1 MEGKIIQIKPIPRRG
16 AEKGE
21 DNQLS

>member
-1 MEGKIIQIKPIPRRG
+1 MEGKIIRIKPIPRRG